1 MQKHHTD
8 RLRDLKCNLLA
19 FLFCLIS
26 RVCFNHLF
34 LRELLIWFIFTS
46 PSITVHCTCL
56 VQIWK
61 FYKTLNLILFF
72 TDEWIHYHCSGP
84 RPPDTVAVGAK
95 DSPINFVAWN
105 MRFFSVISM
114 SFPISCYAYFHIVL
128 SAVQGTSFLS
138 VPYLKSDRVSNAAI
152 VSINASHI
160 LLGPLS
166 VNNMLRLSCAKLSK
180 SYQLVYF
187 WFGNKI
193 QWK

>member
-19 FLFCLIS
+19 FLLCLIS

-105 MRFFSVISM
+105 MRFFSVISNVFLNIM
-114 SFPISCYAYFHIVL
+114 LCLLSYSSQCSSGHIFPLCSLSEKWQSKQCSYSLYQRKPYFVRPFKCQQHAEAEL
-128 SAVQGTSFLS
+128 CQAQQ
-138 VPYLKSDRVSNAAI
+138 K
-152 VSINASHI
+152 
-160 LLGPLS
+160 LL
-166 VNNMLRLSCAKLSK
+166 
-180 SYQLVYF
+180 
-187 WFGNKI
+187 I
-193 QWK
+193 